1 MKERN
6 LKMSREQ
13 EIYKLEAML
22 QFALMHGDEEEA
34 ARLREMLFRLQ
45 GMTQDQGGECKPV
58 WNGAN

>member
-1 MKERN
+1 
-6 LKMSREQ
+6 MSREQ

-22 QFALMHGDEEEA
+22 QFALMHGDDEEA

-45 GMTQDQGGECKPV
+45 GMAQVQDGECKPV

>member
-1 MKERN
+1 MG
-6 LKMSREQ
+6 REE

-22 QFALMHGDEEEA
+22 QFALMHGDEDEA

-45 GMTQDQGGECKPV
+45 GMVQGPGGECKPV